1 MKGENEM
8 LATEKSDIEDT
19 VKILKQLDRKSL
31 LLINSGAKL
40 LAARQDMDKDTREGK
55 QLQEA

>member
-1 MKGENEM
+1 MI
-8 LATEKSDIEDT
+8 TEKSDIEAT
-19 VKILKQLDRKSL
+19 IKILKQLDQKSL

-40 LAARQDMDKDTREGK
+40 LAARQDMDKDTQADE

>member
-1 MKGENEM
+1 MI
-8 LATEKSDIEDT
+8 TEKSDIEDT
-19 VKILKQLDRKSL
+19 VRILKQLDRKSL

-40 LAARQDMDKDTREGK
+40 LAARQDMDKDIQESK